1 MKIKNILKH
10 FNKICIHKFWVFY
23 YCCKAGI
30 PFRGL
35 IHDLSKFSPTEFFE
49 SVKYYDGTKS
59 PIDVCKSV
67 NGYSMA
73 WQHHKGRN
81 FHHYEAWTDN
91 YDNGTTSIPMPYKYA
106 VEMICDYLAA
116 GRAYMGKNFSYEKEY
131 EWWKNKKTVAKSM
144 NVYTQNFID
153 LVFIHI
159 NSHNGYKEFFNEY
172 MLRYFY
178 CSTNKRG

>member
-30 PFRGL
+30 PLRGL

-49 SVKYYDGTKS
+49 SVKYYNGTKS
-59 PIDVCKSV
+59 PIDICKSE

-91 YDNGTTSIPMPYKYA
+91 YDKGTTSVPMPYKYA
-106 VEMICDYLAA
+106 VEMICDYLGA
-116 GRAYMGKNFSYEKEY
+116 GRAYMGKKFSYEKEY
-131 EWWKNKKTVAKSM
+131 EWWQNKRKISISM
-144 NVYTQNFID
+144 NIRTKDFVD
-153 LVFIHI
+153 LVFENICTDK
-159 NSHNGYKEFFNEY
+159 GYKVFFKEDT
-172 MLRYFY
+172 LRYFY
-178 CSTNKRG
+178 YLTNNRR